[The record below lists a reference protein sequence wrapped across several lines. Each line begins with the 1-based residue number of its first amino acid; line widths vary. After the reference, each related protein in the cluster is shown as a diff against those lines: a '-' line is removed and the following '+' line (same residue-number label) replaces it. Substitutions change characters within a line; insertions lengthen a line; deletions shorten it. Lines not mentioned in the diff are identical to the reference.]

1 MHSCSTVRFQNLKI
15 NVLLTQKIFLEKHVQ
30 LDNQLCLTED
40 QFPLKFIEKKRMM
53 GGLVKTFNNIK
64 NL

>member
-1 MHSCSTVRFQNLKI
+1 MNSCSTVRFKNLKI

-40 QFPLKFIEKKRMM
+40 QFQLKFIEKKMDDARP
-53 GGLVKTFNNIK
+53 G
-64 NL
+64 